1 LQIIYACER
10 LLKGKTMD
18 IKDSATKIAVV
29 QVAPILFN
37 CLATIEKACRL
48 ILMSWAITQDLTSFS

>member
-1 LQIIYACER
+1 
-10 LLKGKTMD
+10 MD
-18 IKDSATKIAVV
+18 IKDSATKTAVV

-37 CLATIEKACRL
+37 RLSTIEKACRL